1 LSVFEAKLSCSHTE
15 STVDGVLTRGGG
27 AVNRSEREPLFD
39 DAHRGAK
46 GDNKKTVVAGLAV
59 LALLLAAGATKEER
73 EERERREGKK
83 QKK

>member
-1 LSVFEAKLSCSHTE
+1 
-15 STVDGVLTRGGG
+15 VDGVLTRGGG

-73 EERERREGKK
+73 RERRERREKKK